1 MSAPIETTDSGTE
14 RGQITVALAA
24 VVWSTAGVLQRQ
36 LSVGVA
42 TQVAG
47 RALFAAVAVAA
58 YVAVVERG
66 RVREACRSL
75 GYAGLGFAVSLAVA
89 SGAFIVALNHASVA
103 QVLFIQSIAPVL
115 AALLGR
121 ALLDEPV
128 SRRTSV
134 AMIVALLGVGVMV
147 GLPGGG
153 SALGSGLAVVMALG
167 FAVGIVI
174 ARHRRDVSMA
184 PATVL
189 AQLMLLVVAAPFA
202 LAENAPASAPDV
214 LWLVLLGAGQIGLGL
229 ILFTIGARLI
239 PGRAGRAHQP
249 ARGRARAD
257 VGVAGDG
264 GATRCRHLCRWRN
277 RRRGGHPAGP
287 RPAHAAPRPSRRGG
301 SRRSRAPT
309 HLSLNAT
316 KPPPANEMRSAFV
329 FLRRAREL
337 RRQRTSTLTGT
348 KHTRRTPLRWR
359 KSARGRNIGGPS
371 ASASRRRVLSSRSSS
386 PV

>member
-1 MSAPIETTDSGTE
+1 MSAAIETTNSGAD

-47 RALFAAVAVAA
+47 RALFAAIAVAA

-115 AALLGR
+115 AALLGW
-121 ALLDEPV
+121 ALLGEPV
-128 SRRTSV
+128 SRRTCV
-134 AMIVALLGVGVMV
+134 AMVVALLGVGVMV
-147 GLPGGG
+147 GSPGGG

-202 LAENAPASAPDV
+202 LADNTPVSAPDV

-239 PGRAGRAHQP
+239 PAAQVALISLLEVVLGPMWVWLAMGERPGAATFVGGAIVVAAVILQARDRPGVAAERKGVVNAGLHGAAPVKCDAVNESDLPTPQTWRTKRAT
-249 ARGRARAD
+249 ARAAQD
-257 VGVAGDG
+257 DQP
-264 GATRCRHLCRWRN
+264 
-277 RRRGGHPAGP
+277 GH
-287 RPAHAAPRPSRRGG
+287 
-301 SRRSRAPT
+301 
-309 HLSLNAT
+309 SL
-316 KPPPANEMRSAFV
+316 
-329 FLRRAREL
+329 
-337 RRQRTSTLTGT
+337 
-348 KHTRRTPLRWR
+348 
-359 KSARGRNIGGPS
+359 
-371 ASASRRRVLSSRSSS
+371 
-386 PV
+386 

>member
-1 MSAPIETTDSGTE
+1 MSGISATIETADARTD

-24 VVWSTAGVLQRQ
+24 VIWSTAGVLQRQ

-47 RALFAAVAVAA
+47 RALFAAIAVAA

-66 RVREACRSL
+66 RVREACRSI
-75 GYAGLGFAVSLAVA
+75 GRAGLGFALSLAVA

-121 ALLDEPV
+121 ALLGEAV
-128 SRRTSV
+128 SRRTSA
-134 AMIVALLGVGVMV
+134 AMVVALLGVGVMV
-147 GLPGGG
+147 GSPGGG
-153 SALGSGLAVVMALG
+153 SALGSGLAVVMAVG

-189 AQLMLLVVAAPFA
+189 AQLMLLVAATPFA
-202 LAENAPASAPDV
+202 LAESPHVGAPDV

-239 PGRAGRAHQP
+239 PAAQ
-249 ARGRARAD
+249 
-257 VGVAGDG
+257 VALISLLEVVLGPMWVWLAMGERPGSATFVG
-264 GATRCRHLCRWRN
+264 GAIVVAAVILQARD
-277 RRRGGHPAGP
+277 
-287 RPAHAAPRPSRRGG
+287 RP
-301 SRRSRAPT
+301 
-309 HLSLNAT
+309 
-316 KPPPANEMRSAFV
+316 
-329 FLRRAREL
+329 
-337 RRQRTSTLTGT
+337 
-348 KHTRRTPLRWR
+348 
-359 KSARGRNIGGPS
+359 
-371 ASASRRRVLSSRSSS
+371 ASRRDRL
-386 PV
+386 PEAGTAEAEHPPL

>member
-1 MSAPIETTDSGTE
+1 MPGTSATIETTDLRTE

-47 RALFAAVAVAA
+47 RALFAAVAVAT

-66 RVREACRSL
+66 RVRQACRSL

-89 SGAFIVALNHASVA
+89 SGAFIVALNHALVA

-121 ALLDEPV
+121 ALLGESV

-134 AMIVALLGVGVMV
+134 AMVVALLGVGVMV
-147 GLPGGG
+147 GSPGGG

-167 FAVGIVI
+167 FAVGIVT

-189 AQLMLLVVAAPFA
+189 AQLMLLVAAAPFA
-202 LAENAPASAPDV
+202 LAENPHVSAPDV

-239 PGRAGRAHQP
+239 PAAQVALISLLEVVLGPMWVWLAMGERPGAATFAGGAIVVAAVIVQARDRP
-249 ARGRARAD
+249 APRRLAEARA
-257 VGVAGDG
+257 AE
-264 GATRCRHLCRWRN
+264 AE
-277 RRRGGHPAGP
+277 HPP
-287 RPAHAAPRPSRRGG
+287 
-301 SRRSRAPT
+301 
-309 HLSLNAT
+309 
-316 KPPPANEMRSAFV
+316 
-329 FLRRAREL
+329 
-337 RRQRTSTLTGT
+337 
-348 KHTRRTPLRWR
+348 
-359 KSARGRNIGGPS
+359 I
-371 ASASRRRVLSSRSSS
+371 
-386 PV
+386 

>member
-1 MSAPIETTDSGTE
+1 MSAAIETTESGTE

-47 RALFAAVAVAA
+47 RALFAAVTVAA

-115 AALLGR
+115 AALLAR
-121 ALLDEPV
+121 ALLGEPV

-147 GLPGGG
+147 GSPGGG
-153 SALGSGLAVVMALG
+153 SALGTGLAVVMAIG

-189 AQLMLLVVAAPFA
+189 AQLILLVVAAPFA
-202 LAENAPASAPDV
+202 LAQNPHVTGPDV

-239 PGRAGRAHQP
+239 PAAQ
-249 ARGRARAD
+249 
-257 VGVAGDG
+257 VALISLIEVVLGPMWVWLAIGERPGAATFIG
-264 GATRCRHLCRWRN
+264 GAIVVAAVILQARDRPPP
-277 RRRGGHPAGP
+277 RRGHLAEVGAAEAEHPP
-287 RPAHAAPRPSRRGG
+287 
-301 SRRSRAPT
+301 
-309 HLSLNAT
+309 
-316 KPPPANEMRSAFV
+316 
-329 FLRRAREL
+329 
-337 RRQRTSTLTGT
+337 
-348 KHTRRTPLRWR
+348 
-359 KSARGRNIGGPS
+359 I
-371 ASASRRRVLSSRSSS
+371 
-386 PV
+386 